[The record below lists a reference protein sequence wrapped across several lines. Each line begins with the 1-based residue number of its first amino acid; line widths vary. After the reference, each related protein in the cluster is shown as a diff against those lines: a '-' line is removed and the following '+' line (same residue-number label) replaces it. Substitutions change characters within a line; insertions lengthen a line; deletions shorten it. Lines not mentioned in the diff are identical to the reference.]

1 MTAALSVLPSQGEE
15 EVLAADSY
23 ESVDGM
29 LTKRLNETV

>member
-15 EVLAADSY
+15 KLSADSY
-23 ESVDGM
+23 ESIDGM